1 MGKEAMKELRQ
12 VALIAAGVLAAGC
25 ASYGGTGSSQGS
37 MISVEYGVVQQIE
50 RTELNASTGKGAAL
64 GGLIGLAVA
73 AGTGGSTG
81 QQVAGT
87 AAGAL
92 VGGLIQHERKANNTA
107 EQYTVLLNSGRTV
120 AIVTE
125 HHDIRRGDCVSV
137 EQGKHANLRV
147 VSPVMCSSMAD
158 TSHPAYLSTHKE
170 NVDEAAECEQAKQEV
185 LSAKS
190 EQEVSVAHQ
199 KMRALCEA

>member
-1 MGKEAMKELRQ
+1 MKELRQ
-12 VALIAAGVLAAGC
+12 IALISTALIAAGC

-37 MISVEYGVVQQIE
+37 MIAVDYGVVQQIE

-64 GGLIGLAVA
+64 GGLLGLAVA

-92 VGGLIQHERKANNTA
+92 VGGLVQNERKANNKA
-107 EQYTVLLNSGRTV
+107 EQYTIRLNSGRTV

-125 HHDIRRGDCVSV
+125 HHDIQRGDCVSV
-137 EQGKHANLRV
+137 EQGQHANLRR
-147 VSPVMCSSMAD
+147 VSPVMCDSMANA
-158 TSHPAYLSTHKE
+158 SSPGYASLHQH
-170 NVDEAAECEQAKQEV
+170 NIDEAAECEQAKQEV
-185 LSAKS
+185 LSAQT